1 MIVMEALSCLLKRS
15 KEGGFLLGWRFNGR
29 GGVGVEISHLL
40 FADDTLLFC
49 KPSLDQ
55 STYLSWLL
63 MWFKAMSRLSVNM
76 KKSELIPMKR
86 MENVEELAQ
95 EFGCKVT
102 TLLSSYLGLPLG
114 ACFKENGVGLP

>member
-1 MIVMEALSCLLKRS
+1 M
-15 KEGGFLLGWRFNGR
+15 
-29 GGVGVEISHLL
+29 L

-114 ACFKENGVGLP
+114 ACFKENIVGLP

>member
-1 MIVMEALSCLLKRS
+1 MEALCCLLKRA
-15 KEGGFLLGWRFNGR
+15 KEGGFLLGWQFNGR
-29 GGVGVEISHLL
+29 EGVGVEISHLL

-49 KPSLDQ
+49 KPFLDQ

-63 MWFKAMSRLSVNM
+63 MWFKAMSGLSVNM

>member
-1 MIVMEALSCLLKRS
+1 M
-15 KEGGFLLGWRFNGR
+15 
-29 GGVGVEISHLL
+29 L

>member
-1 MIVMEALSCLLKRS
+1 
-15 KEGGFLLGWRFNGR
+15 
-29 GGVGVEISHLL
+29 
-40 FADDTLLFC
+40 
-49 KPSLDQ
+49 
-55 STYLSWLL
+55 

-114 ACFKENGVGLP
+114 ACFKGNGVGLP